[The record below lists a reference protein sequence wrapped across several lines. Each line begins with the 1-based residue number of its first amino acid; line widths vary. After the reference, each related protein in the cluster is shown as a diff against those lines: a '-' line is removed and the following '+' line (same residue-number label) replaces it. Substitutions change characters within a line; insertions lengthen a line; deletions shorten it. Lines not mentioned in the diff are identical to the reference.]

1 MKKIFAFAFLILV
14 LAFISGSASASSV
27 QLNYAPGNIWAT
39 SVSDTTTAG
48 GLTYLRGSR
57 QPQTDISGNGFTS
70 TAFQIQAVDANLNPM
85 DFFYSYSSNSNI
97 VGNLWKGSQWGPMQR
112 DMTLPQS
119 GFYVSPTFTA
129 SGSITFSFETM
140 Q

>member
-1 MKKIFAFAFLILV
+1 MKWFSALV
-14 LAFISGSASASSV
+14 ITLLVCVPSVMAGSV
-27 QLNYAPGNIWAT
+27 QLTYAPGNIWAT

-57 QPQTDISGNGFTS
+57 QTQVDIQGNVYTS
-70 TAFQIQAVDANLNPM
+70 TAFQIQAVDSSLNSM
-85 DFFYSYSSNSNI
+85 DFYYSYSSNPN
-97 VGNLWKGSQWGPMQR
+97 VTGNLWKGSVWGPMQR
-112 DMTLPQS
+112 DMTLPGT

-129 SGSITFSFETM
+129 SGSIAFTFETM

>member
-1 MKKIFAFAFLILV
+1 MKTFFLVFALLV
-14 LAFISGSASASSV
+14 LAFISGSAFASSV

-48 GLTYLRGSR
+48 GNTYLRGSQ
-57 QPQTDISGNGFTS
+57 QPQTDISGQGFTS
-70 TAFQIQAVDANLNPM
+70 TAFQIQAVDGSLNAM
-85 DFFYSYSSNSNI
+85 DFFYSYSSNPNI

-129 SGSITFSFETM
+129 SGSIIFSFETM
-140 Q
+140 H